1 MDLNESYI
9 IIDIPDDFIFID
21 KYDDLINKRFE
32 LYIENSYYDKLIQFN
47 MNKWLDNLN
56 IKKNGKK
63 NGKKNTNSF
72 EQFVLD
78 ALRSNIYINNNYI
91 SDPIFIKNKYQEL
104 SDEMKELIWVFASQ
118 SAFVIP
124 FELLNIDVMKKGY
137 YLSELSSKDS
147 EEYNINKKMIIS
159 ITECKKKDYF
169 VLKNSK
175 VLRIFDL
182 INDND
187 KTIAFVYIDLEFN
200 INKPEDSF
208 FRYELRPVKNL

>member
-1 MDLNESYI
+1 MNLNESYI
-9 IIDIPDDFIFID
+9 IIEIPDDFIFID
-21 KYDDLINKRFE
+21 KYDDLINKNIE
-32 LYIENSYYDKLIQFN
+32 LYEENSYYDKLIQFN
-47 MNKWLDNLN
+47 MRKWLDNLN
-56 IKKNGKK
+56 IKKNSKK
-63 NGKKNTNSF
+63 INNF

-91 SDPIFIKNKYQEL
+91 SDPIFVKNKYQEL
-104 SDEMKELIWVFASQ
+104 SDEIKEFIWIFASQ
-118 SAFVIP
+118 SAYVIP
-124 FELLNIDVMKKGY
+124 FELLNIDIMKKGY

-159 ITECKKKDYF
+159 ITECKEKDYF
-169 VLKNSK
+169 ILKNSK

-182 INDND
+182 IGDDD

>member
-9 IIDIPDDFIFID
+9 IVDIPDDFIFID
-21 KYDDLINKRFE
+21 KYDDLINQHVE
-32 LYIENSYYDKLIQFN
+32 LYIENSFYDKLIQFN
-47 MNKWLDNLN
+47 MNKWLENLN
-56 IKKNGKK
+56 IKKNSKK
-63 NGKKNTNSF
+63 NSNNF

-91 SDPIFIKNKYQEL
+91 SDPVFIKNKYQKL
-104 SDEMKELIWVFASQ
+104 DSKIKEFIWIFASQ

-124 FELLNIDVMKKGY
+124 FELLNMDIMKKGY

-159 ITECKKKDYF
+159 ITECTKKDYF

-208 FRYELRPVKNL
+208 FRYELRPIKNL